1 MNTMKIGDEMKTHSL
16 DFEYKS
22 TGRGTEFLH
31 LVCVS
36 LDDKV
41 YWLND
46 NSETKD
52 FLLALKACEGG
63 AIIAHAASLAEI
75 PCCMKLGVD
84 VEKYLWV
91 CTETLYHYI
100 NHIKQGTQG
109 NEISTSLIE
118 CLNNYGLSKGF
129 TTTEQKDYWRDI
141 IINKDVEQYKQ
152 DIIKYCSSDTS
163 ELEQLFLAEIRELK
177 QITKG
182 DCLFCELE
190 PDRFDYKLNK
200 KNHEIE
206 FPYDVPP
213 RQFDLEQF
221 LRSESDI
228 HISVAKMYVESYDCD
243 KYIINHLQDWRYLD
257 ELHKE
262 YNKIVPGVFDE
273 KGKKKIAVLQDW
285 VFKNFTGAKDWWDK
299 GHHKNGEIET
309 KTDTGG
315 YSFKDE
321 VISYY
326 CETHTDCGDLEKIRV
341 LNKLIQAVQGL
352 ARGPEDN
359 KGWYYPNLY
368 SDGMHCHAYEH
379 GANTTRFGN
388 KSSKGHIPSWGKSL
402 RSCLKPLNPN
412 EVYFSLDFNAQEM
425 WIVGQMSKDYT
436 LLDTYEAQDVYMK
449 MAQQMNLYP
458 KNLPI
463 PTEEQRKE
471 DWFKPYK
478 KIRKDIKG
486 VNLGMNYGMS
496 PVTYAKNNNIP
507 TEQAEEYWD
516 MFEKAFSAK
525 TSWGKTLQYYFV
537 GNPIKN
543 AETDRL
549 EGYKEGVGI
558 LIGKEQI
565 LTKFRQT
572 PKFNVYN
579 KQLRQILNFP
589 IQCMGAQIT
598 RRAIRYAQK
607 EGLKPFLPVHDE
619 IYFKTTND
627 KLEHDIEV
635 ARDCMKRAASDCF
648 ENPLP
653 QYPIKVGEAE
663 LYLPGEG
670 KYTVHEG
677 AEERFEQI
685 LSICKKLDEMG
696 PAGPSPK
703 QLEQMEKEKKK
714 AEKERK
720 KLEKELAKKNK
731 PSKRKQKK
739 KSEPVENTMEDFFV

>member
-1 MNTMKIGDEMKTHSL
+1 LNTIDGQDGM
-16 DFEYKS
+16 
-22 TGRGTEFLH
+22 EFLH

-36 LDDKV
+36 FDDKV

-46 NSETKD
+46 NSDTKAL
-52 FLLALKACEGG
+52 LLALKSCEGD
-63 AIIAHAASLAEI
+63 AIIAHSASLAEI
-75 PCCMKLGVD
+75 PCCIKLGVEVD
-84 VEKYLWV
+84 KYLWI
-91 CTETLYHYI
+91 CTETLYKYI

-109 NEISTSLIE
+109 NEIKTSLIE
-118 CLNNYGLSKGF
+118 CLNNYGLGAGF
-129 TTTEQKDYWRDI
+129 TSTEEKDKWRNI
-141 IINKDVEQYKQ
+141 ILTKDVEQYKH
-152 DIIKYCSSDTS
+152 DIIRYCASDTG
-163 ELEQLFLAEIRELK
+163 ELEKLFNAEIKELN
-177 QITKG
+177 QLTKG
-182 DCLFCELE
+182 DCLLCEFD
-190 PDRFDYKLNK
+190 PDNFTCKINK
-200 KNHEIE
+200 KDHKIE
-206 FPYDVPP
+206 FPYNDPP
-213 RQFDLEQF
+213 RQFDLEKF
-221 LRSESDI
+221 LKSESEN
-228 HISVAKMYVESYDCD
+228 HIAVAKMYIEGYDAD
-243 KYIINHLQDWRYLD
+243 PYLIQHLQDWRYLD
-257 ELHKE
+257 EIKKMI
-262 YNKIVPGVFDE
+262 NQQIPGLFDE
-273 KGKKKIAVLQDW
+273 KG
-285 VFKNFTGAKDWWDK
+285 
-299 GHHKNGEIET
+299 HR
-309 KTDTGG
+309 
-315 YSFKDE
+315 KDE
-321 VISYY
+321 VLEQWIFNNVKGSKEWWEKGTHKDGEIKSKTPTGNFSFSDKVIDYF
-326 CETHTDCGDLEKIRV
+326 CEEFENNEELEKYRV
-341 LNKLIQAVQGL
+341 LRKLVQAVQGL

-368 SDGMHCHAYEH
+368 SDGMHCHANEH

-388 KSSKGHIPSWGKSL
+388 KSRGGHIPSWSKSL
-402 RSCLKPLNPN
+402 RSCLKPSNPN

-496 PVTYAKNNNIP
+496 PATYAKRNEI
-507 TEQAEEYWD
+507 EISQAEEYWE
-516 MFEKAFSAK
+516 MFAKAFSNK
-525 TSWGKTLQYYFV
+525 TTWGKVLQYYYV

-543 AETDRL
+543 KETNKV
-549 EGYKEGVGI
+549 EGWEPGCKI

-565 LTKFRQT
+565 ITRFRET
-572 PKFNVYN
+572 NFRTNYN

-589 IQCMGAQIT
+589 IQCFGAQIT

-731 PSKRKQKK
+731 PNKRKQKK
-739 KSEPVENTMEDFFV
+739 KESETVENTMEDFFE